1 MALFGKQGIQID
13 GRAITD
19 VIQNEGGLTRKGL
32 IAWRDQHEDFNTNAT
47 LVVNPG
53 EEAVFVDQGDISEV
67 FPPGRYVLKT
77 MNKIIIRSFREALS
91 GGKST
96 FPCRVFFISTEQFNV
111 KWGTTTAITYNCPEI
126 GHGARLLGNG
136 EYVIRVI
143 DSPAFIQKLLRDS
156 YGFSA
161 DDMSRLLLSFIFQD
175 VAKIITDILYKNKI
189 VSLDLTSHWDE
200 MADEAKPLV
209 QKLFDNRGFGLEL
222 VDFSVRLELDPK
234 QAEQYEKLKRE
245 TMLKGSAEKGVYDMM
260 GGQIWQQ
267 IKGMEVMKDLAN
279 NTGSGGIAGMGAGLG
294 MGMAAGGAFGT
305 MAGQVF
311 GQPQQQ
317 QYQQQYQQQ
326 PYQHQPYQQPQ
337 QGQYQQQPYQQQQYQ
352 QPQQPQQFYQQPQ
365 QPQQQAPQ
373 QSPVD
378 PMESLRKMKQMLDM
392 NLITQQQYDAKVA
405 EIMARL

>member
-111 KWGTTTAITYNCPEI
+111 KWGTTKPITYNCPVI
-126 GHGARLLGNG
+126 GHGAKLRGNG
-136 EYVIRVI
+136 EYVIRVL

-156 YGFSA
+156 YGFTA
-161 DDMSRLLLSFIFQD
+161 DDMSRLLLTFIYQQ
-175 VAKIITDILYKNKI
+175 VAEIITDILQKNSI
-189 VSLDLTSHWDE
+189 ISLDVTDHWYE
-200 MADEAKPLV
+200 MAQEAKPRI
-209 QKLFDNRGFGLEL
+209 QKLFDDRGFGLEL
-222 VDFSVRLELDPK
+222 VDFSLQLELD
-234 QAEQYEKLKRE
+234 AEQQAMYEKRRQKVQDG
-245 TMLKGSAEKGVYDMM
+245 MADKDVYDAM
-260 GGQIWQQ
+260 GAGMWQQ

-279 NTGSGGIAGMGAGLG
+279 NPNGGGIAGMGAGLG

-311 GQPQQQ
+311 GQQFQQPQYQQ
-317 QYQQQYQQQ
+317 PPQYQQQQQPPQYQQ
-326 PYQHQPYQQPQ
+326 PYQQQQQPP
-337 QGQYQQQPYQQQQYQ
+337 QYQQQPYQQA
-352 QPQQPQQFYQQPQ
+352 PQQP
-365 QPQQQAPQ
+365 
-373 QSPVD
+373 PVD